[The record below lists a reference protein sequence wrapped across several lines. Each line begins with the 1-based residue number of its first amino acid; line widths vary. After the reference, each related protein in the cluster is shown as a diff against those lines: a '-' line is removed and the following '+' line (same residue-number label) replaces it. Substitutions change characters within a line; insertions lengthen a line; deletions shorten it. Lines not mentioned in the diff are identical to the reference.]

1 MVPVDIYVK
10 IPDSELPRK
19 SVFCLTSSCLI
30 FDFFK
35 LCHENKH
42 MRATV
47 YDANLTVECAR
58 AVFLIVNF

>member
-42 MRATV
+42 RRATV
-47 YDANLTVECAR
+47 YDANLNC
-58 AVFLIVNF
+58 

>member
-19 SVFCLTSSCLI
+19 SVFCLISSCLI

-35 LCHENKH
+35 HVMKISIGVPLY
-42 MRATV
+42 MMQT
-47 YDANLTVECAR
+47 
-58 AVFLIVNF
+58 